1 MSAPIVGAAES
12 SRSKPRLAYIVTEDW
27 FFVTHFLPVARAA
40 REAGFDIIVV
50 TNVTDHRRVIEA
62 ENFRLVELPANRGS
76 FSPLTLMR
84 IVLRLR
90 GIMASERPDVIH
102 AIALKAVVLAG
113 VATLFFKKP
122 ARLFSFSGL
131 GHLWTGFGWP
141 KRVARTVVR
150 LMTGLFAFNG
160 ASIFTFENE
169 DDRREFPSLKRAIV
183 IGGWGVE
190 TDELRP
196 RPFERHDVLRVA
208 FLGRM
213 LKAKGIQDTVEA
225 VRLARSQ
232 GCNVELDL
240 WGKPDPGNLTSH
252 SVEELE
258 EVARI
263 AGTKWHGAASDVGAV
278 WGQADVAILLSDREG
293 LPRSLIEAAAS
304 GLPMIATD
312 VPGCRAIVRKGI
324 DGLLVSCNNPAAAAE
339 AIMRLAGDAE
349 LRERMGRAA
358 RLGFEC
364 RFSTAVVVPKVL
376 DLYLRLAQMSLDNSS
391 PALERQSKG
400 RNERV

>member
-1 MSAPIVGAAES
+1 MSASIGGAAES

-40 REAGFDIIVV
+40 REAGFEITVV
-50 TNVTDHRRVIEA
+50 TNVTDHRRAIEA
-62 ENFRLVELPANRGS
+62 ENFHLVELPANRGS
-76 FSPLTLMR
+76 FSPLVLMR
-84 IVLRLR
+84 TVLRLR

-102 AIALKAVVLAG
+102 AIALKAVILVGLA
-113 VATLFFKKP
+113 ALFFKEP
-122 ARLFSFSGL
+122 ARLFSFAGL
-131 GHLWTGFGWP
+131 GYLWTGFGWP
-141 KRVARTVVR
+141 KRAARTVVR
-150 LMTGLFAFNG
+150 LLTSLFAFNG
-160 ASIFTFENE
+160 ASVFTFENE
-169 DDRREFPSLKRAIV
+169 DDRREFPSLKRATV

-196 RPFERHDVLRVA
+196 RRFERHDVLRVA

-240 WGKPDPGNLTSH
+240 WGKPDPDNPTSH

-258 EVARI
+258 GFAKI
-263 AGTKWHGAASDVGAV
+263 AGTKWHGAASDVRAV

-304 GLPMIATD
+304 GLPMIAAD

-324 DGLLVSCNNPAAAAE
+324 DGLLVPCNKPAAAAE
-339 AIMRLAGDAE
+339 AIVRLAGDAE

-358 RLGFEC
+358 RLGFER
-364 RFSTAVVVPKVL
+364 RFSAAVVVPKVL
-376 DLYLRLAQMSLDNSS
+376 DLYLRLAQLSLYNSS
-391 PALERQSKG
+391 PPLERQSKG
-400 RNERV
+400 RNERI